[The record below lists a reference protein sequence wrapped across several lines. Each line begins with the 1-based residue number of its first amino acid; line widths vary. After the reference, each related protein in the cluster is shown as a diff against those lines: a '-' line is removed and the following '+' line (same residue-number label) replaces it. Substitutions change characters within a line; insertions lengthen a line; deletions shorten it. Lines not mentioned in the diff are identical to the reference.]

1 MQEMRDQ
8 WINTQLPLAKQAKQD
23 PSDKETEEA
32 KQSSCWKYKKTFGL
46 RLMCS
51 FPEVIFFWQFLKE

>member
-32 KQSSCWKYKKTFGL
+32 KQSSCWKYKKNIW
-46 RLMCS
+46 
-51 FPEVIFFWQFLKE
+51 P